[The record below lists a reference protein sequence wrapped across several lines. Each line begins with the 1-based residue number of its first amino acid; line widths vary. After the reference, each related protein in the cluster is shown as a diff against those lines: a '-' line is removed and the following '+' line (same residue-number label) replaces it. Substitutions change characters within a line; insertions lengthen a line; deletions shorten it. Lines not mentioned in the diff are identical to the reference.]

1 MSNVV
6 LQIGG
11 RSFSVACEPGEEA
24 HVEALGRAIDAKI
37 ASVEGAAQQS
47 ESRMLLFAALML
59 ADELSERGAPL
70 MPSKNAASL
79 GAIADRLENLAT
91 LLEAAAAED

>member
-1 MSNVV
+1 MSN
-6 LQIGG
+6 LALTIGG
-11 RSFSVACEPGEEA
+11 RSFSVACEDGEEA
-24 HVEALGRAIDAKI
+24 HVEALGRAIDAKV

-59 ADELSERGAPL
+59 ADELSDRGPSLTGVGGERL
-70 MPSKNAASL
+70 T
-79 GAIADRLENLAT
+79 AIAARLENLAV